1 MRAFEGESQSKRVLR
16 FLRRNL
22 TILPAAVVLVIL
34 VLVGVFGP
42 ALTPHDPIAGDLEDR
57 YTPPWWVDGEYS
69 SQTVVQRLDINN
81 RRNEITLTAA
91 RVLDPKA
98 GLGDVV
104 RTEVEKGG
112 STEFL
117 LGTDHLGRDILSRLV
132 HGARISLI
140 VMAVTILIGGVLGT
154 VLGLVSGY
162 FGGVVDEAIMRLVDV
177 ALAIPVILVALVLV
191 ASFGAS
197 FGLIFVILVGLLW
210 VRYAR
215 QTRAEVLQLKQ
226 LDFVAS
232 AKVSGA
238 THWRVLF
245 RHLFP
250 SVLNTV
256 VVLATL
262 QVGIVLST
270 EAALS
275 FLGAGIPPPN
285 PAWGS
290 MVADGRGVI
299 RTSWWVS
306 AFPGAAI
313 TLTVVSTNLFGD
325 WLRDKLDPK
334 LRQLM

>member
-1 MRAFEGESQSKRVLR
+1 
-16 FLRRNL
+16 
-22 TILPAAVVLVIL
+22 
-34 VLVGVFGP
+34 
-42 ALTPHDPIAGDLEDR
+42 
-57 YTPPWWVDGEYS
+57 
-69 SQTVVQRLDINN
+69 
-81 RRNEITLTAA
+81 
-91 RVLDPKA
+91 
-98 GLGDVV
+98 
-104 RTEVEKGG
+104 
-112 STEFL
+112 
-117 LGTDHLGRDILSRLV
+117 
-132 HGARISLI
+132 
-140 VMAVTILIGGVLGT
+140 MAVTILIGGVLGT